1 MPHCKINKNL
11 CEDENMKKITAII
24 VTCML
29 LCVLAVPVMAADDG
43 PVITLQPQSPTYT
56 QYDVALYIVKA
67 EGKNLSA
74 TWYLQWQ
81 GKEYNISKIG
91 GSMQPWEAYA
101 GESYGARKLDDN
113 TFSYTFEGI
122 EYDMDGAMI
131 WCVISD
137 GTNTVTSQKVRVSVK
152 DFGLPPRIVDF
163 PAQLTVEQG
172 EEAELRCVATSPA
185 ENVQLTYRWFETKT
199 GSMDDMEAVTEAETA
214 DFLVVDTSVVGT
226 RNYLC
231 LVETSEGG
239 IAYSSIV
246 PVTVT
251 KKTEAPDNPVQNPDD
266 PVQDPDDT
274 PDKPDDSDKAE
285 DIKQEQSQETV
296 KQPEN
301 TNGTQKTPQEGT
313 PWWAL
318 VLVGVA
324 AAAAGVGV
332 AVLLVK
338 KKG

>member
-1 MPHCKINKNL
+1 
-11 CEDENMKKITAII
+11 MKKLIAII

-29 LCVLAVPVMAADDG
+29 LCVLAVPALAAGDG

-91 GSMQPWEAYA
+91 GAMQPWEAYA

-113 TFSYTFEGI
+113 PSSYPFEGI
-122 EYDMDGAMI
+122 DYDLDGAMI

-137 GTNTVTSQKVRVSVK
+137 GANTVTSQKVRVSVK
-152 DFGLPPRIVDF
+152 DFGMPPLIVDF
-163 PAQLTVEQG
+163 PAQVTVEQG

-185 ENVQLTYRWFETKT
+185 ENVQLTYRWYETKT
-199 GSMDDMEAVTEAETA
+199 GSMDDMEAITEAETA

-231 LVETSEGG
+231 QVSTSEGG

-251 KKTEAPDNPVQNPDD
+251 KKAEAPDTPVDSPDTPVENPDN
-266 PVQDPDDT
+266 Q
-274 PDKPDDSDKAE
+274 KPDDSEKPDEPQQGE
-285 DIKQEQSQETV
+285 DIKQEVTEEKVESLGSNLE
-296 KQPEN
+296 K
-301 TNGTQKTPQEGT
+301 PQNEGGT
-313 PWWAL
+313 PWWVL
-318 VLVGVA
+318 VLVGVVA
-324 AAAAGVGV
+324 AGAGVGV